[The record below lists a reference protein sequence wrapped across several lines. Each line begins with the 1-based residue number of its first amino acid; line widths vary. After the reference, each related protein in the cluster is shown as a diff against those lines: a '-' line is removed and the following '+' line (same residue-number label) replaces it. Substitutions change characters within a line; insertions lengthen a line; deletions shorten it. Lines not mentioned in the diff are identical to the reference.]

1 MSIFPLYFWTNAFE
15 KMTTI
20 LDTVPVHGFQS
31 SFLRLFTWTQ
41 PHIFG
46 HGTNTFVKKNVFQ
59 HTLAFILS
67 SSSSSLPIISVFF
80 FFKLICVFSKSFLG
94 NYQLHWSS
102 FSLKFVVILLLS
114 KWVVFHLLCT
124 ILLASFYTVQAGMSW
139 GSVQAETVSLE
150 PCLAHSIGQ
159 KLRKGSD

>member
-1 MSIFPLYFWTNAFE
+1 M
-15 KMTTI
+15 
-20 LDTVPVHGFQS
+20 VS
-31 SFLRLFTWTQ
+31 SY
-41 PHIFG
+41 HI
-46 HGTNTFVKKNVFQ
+46 Q
-59 HTLAFILS
+59 
-67 SSSSSLPIISVFF
+67 SSSLGCLTFLLLFPTLFSAQVLSIHKCTDSSYSLYTTSSIHLVGPSYYHALPLLFPSYLFFF
-80 FFKLICVFSKSFLG
+80 FFKFICVFSQSFLG